1 MSKEDVLIALRYNS
15 VVLELKLMESEL
27 EYCNAIIDG
36 ARGDFSHRFRYGLQ
50 ERNLYIPSDAE
61 DAPPLNREQRRKRK
75 KKTTEEIKRLYK
87 KIASA
92 THPDR
97 MAPLD
102 DFEKTRREELF
113 KRAAAAF
120 EIGDATVLRELAHEL
135 DIKAPPLTQDD
146 IDCVVAQIKEKQA
159 EVSGIKGTVVYA
171 WAIASQNEDKD
182 RIMKK
187 YLDFIEEA
195 STQSIDGGDS

>member
-15 VVLELKLMESEL
+15 VVLELKLIESEL
-27 EYCNAIIDG
+27 EYCNAVIDG
-36 ARGDFSHRFRYGLQ
+36 ARNDFSHRFRYGLQ
-50 ERNLYIPSDAE
+50 ERNLYIPGSDE
-61 DAPPLNREQRRKRK
+61 DPPPLNREQRRKRK

-87 KIASA
+87 KIAAA
-92 THPDR
+92 THPDK

-102 DFEKTRREELF
+102 DFETHRREELF

-120 EIGDATVLRELAHEL
+120 ECGDATVLRELAREL

-159 EVSGIKGTVVYA
+159 EVSGIRGMVVYA
-171 WAIASQNEDKD
+171 WALASQDEDKD